1 MLIKALVLA
10 TAILFG
16 VTVAICPEQDQDK
29 VELTPSKFMLRK
41 LDYSRDIVQG
51 LATEDYGLITKA
63 AQKMLVLSHEA
74 DWNVITTEEYVKMS
88 AEFRTTTERLR
99 ERGREKNLDG
109 ATLAYFE
116 MTLSCMRCHKKLRA
130 APTEK

>member
-1 MLIKALVLA
+1 MLIKALFLA

-16 VTVAICPEQDQDK
+16 VTAAVCPVQDQDN
-29 VELTPSKFMLRK
+29 VELTPSKFMMRK
-41 LDYSRDIVQG
+41 LDYSRDIVHG
-51 LATEDYGLITKA
+51 LATEDYEKITQA

-74 DWNVITTEEYVKMS
+74 DWNVITTKEYLKMS
-88 AEFRTTTERLR
+88 TEFRETTERLR

-116 MTLSCMRCHKKLRA
+116 MTLSCMRCHKSLRA
-130 APTEK
+130 TPTKK